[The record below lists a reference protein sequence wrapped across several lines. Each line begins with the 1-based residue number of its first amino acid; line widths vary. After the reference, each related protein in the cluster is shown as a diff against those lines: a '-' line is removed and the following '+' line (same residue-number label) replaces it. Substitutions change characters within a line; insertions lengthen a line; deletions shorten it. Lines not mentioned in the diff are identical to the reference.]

1 LTLRRVVANR
11 YRPRTIDGGIAP
23 TSGKEHQQACDH
35 RASHDG
41 ETLGAAPGF
50 LLEFSQE
57 RENSNTMELEYAGT
71 DCLQSVGRR
80 NVEAAAIKLYVGNV
94 PWGMS
99 DEALRTPFE
108 NHGTVVR
115 AEIVRDRHTGRSR
128 GFGFV
133 HMATE
138 EEAHRAIQA
147 LNGEDVGGRPVT
159 VQIAFRKINAQ
170 AAS

>member
-1 LTLRRVVANR
+1 M
-11 YRPRTIDGGIAP
+11 P
-23 TSGKEHQQACDH
+23 T
-35 RASHDG
+35 R
-41 ETLGAAPGF
+41 GF
-50 LLEFSQE
+50 VRSAQE

-80 NVEAAAIKLYVGNV
+80 IVEASATKLYVGNV
-94 PWGMS
+94 PWSMS
-99 DEALRTPFE
+99 DDALRGPFE
-108 NHGTVVR
+108 SHGTVVR

-138 EEAHRAIQA
+138 EEALRAIQA

-159 VQIAFRKINAQ
+159 VQVAYRNGEAQ